1 MIPRKFPAVLIGL
14 ATAMVLFPSLNLR
27 AQENTPTPTANDA
40 AQDQSADSSD
50 AKPQMRFGD
59 DKTVMEPD
67 KDVSEPTS
75 ENSNLGVGNF
85 SPSRFHVTASVR
97 EGYDDNVY
105 ATTINPV
112 SSFFTEGSL
121 QLDYNFGSPRTTFNL
136 ELIAGGTYYYNRP
149 FGQQYDVNDALS
161 LGLVHHA
168 TPRLTLSATSY
179 VTYQS
184 EPDFFNNQ
192 LGINRVGGNFFF
204 TSDKF
209 SAAFQWAPRF
219 STVTS
224 YTLAAIHYDES
235 QIGAFEDRFDH
246 TFGNEFRYLVIP
258 TTAAVAEYRYEF
270 VDYETAQ
277 LNSNTH
283 FFLAGF
289 DHSFDPHFNMS
300 LRGGVEFREFDEDN
314 FGERTSPYGEVTV
327 NYAGAHH
334 SSVSFNARYGLE
346 EPDVPNTASRT
357 TFRTGLTVGYG
368 IAPRFT
374 VTGSVFYE
382 HDDNESLTGPGFFV
396 PQFDED
402 LLDIGIGLRYE
413 INRVFAL
420 LGGYDHTED
429 FSDIYFRQYSRNRY
443 YVGASLAF

>member
-1 MIPRKFPAVLIGL
+1 
-14 ATAMVLFPSLNLR
+14 
-27 AQENTPTPTANDA
+27 
-40 AQDQSADSSD
+40 
-50 AKPQMRFGD
+50 MRFGD
-59 DKTVMEPD
+59 DNTVTGSD
-67 KDVSEPTS
+67 KDVAEPAAES
-75 ENSNLGVGNF
+75 SNLGVGNF

-105 ATTINPV
+105 ATTINAV

-136 ELIAGGTYYYNRP
+136 EALAGGTYYYNRP
-149 FGQQYDVNDALS
+149 FGQQYDINDALT
-161 LGLVHHA
+161 LGLEHHA
-168 TPRLTLSATSY
+168 TPRLTLSATAY

-192 LGINRVGGNFFF
+192 IGINRVGGNFFY

-209 SAAFQWAPRF
+209 SAAYQWAPRF

-224 YTLAAIHYDES
+224 YTLEAIHYDEAA
-235 QIGAFEDRFDH
+235 IGAYEDRFDH
-246 TFGNEFRYLVIP
+246 TFGNEFRYLVAP

-270 VDYETAQ
+270 VDYDAAL
-277 LNSNTH
+277 LNSDTH
-283 FFLAGF
+283 FLLAGF
-289 DHSFDPHFNMS
+289 DHSFNPHFNMS
-300 LRGGVEFREFDEDN
+300 LRGGVEFREFDEID
-314 FGERTSPYGEVTV
+314 FGERTSPYGELTV
-327 NYAGAHH
+327 NYSGAHR

-357 TFRTGLTVGYG
+357 TFRSGITAAYG
-368 IAPRFT
+368 IAPRLT
-374 VTGSVFYE
+374 ATASVFYE
-382 HDDNESLTGPGFFV
+382 HDDNESFTGNGFFV

-429 FSDIYFRQYSRNRY
+429 FSDIYYRQYSRDRY
-443 YVGASLAF
+443 YLGASVTF

>member
-1 MIPRKFPAVLIGL
+1 
-14 ATAMVLFPSLNLR
+14 MVLFPLLDLR
-27 AQENTPTPTANDA
+27 AQESTPASAASDA
-40 AQDQSADSSD
+40 AQDQSSAASSD
-50 AKPQMRFGD
+50 AKPQMRFGESNTEVESGND
-59 DKTVMEPD
+59 VAEPAPE
-67 KDVSEPTS
+67 S
-75 ENSNLGVGNF
+75 SNLGVGNF
-85 SPSRFHVTASVR
+85 SLSRFHVTASVR
-97 EGYDDNVY
+97 EGFDDNVY

-121 QLDYNFGSPRTTFNL
+121 QLDYNFGSPRTTFSL
-136 ELIAGGTYYYNRP
+136 EALAGGTYYYNRP
-149 FGQQYDVNDALS
+149 FGQQYDVNDALT
-161 LGLVHHA
+161 LALVHHA
-168 TPRLTLSATSY
+168 TPRLTLSATAY

-192 LGINRVGGNFFF
+192 LGINRVGGNFFY
-204 TSDKF
+204 TSDKL
-209 SAAFQWAPRF
+209 SAAYQWSPRF

-224 YTLAAIHYDES
+224 YTLDAIHYDEAL
-235 QIGAFEDRFDH
+235 IGAYEDRFDH

-270 VDYETAQ
+270 VDYDTAL

-283 FFLAGF
+283 FLLVGF

-300 LRGGVEFREFDEDN
+300 LRSGVEFREFDEDN
-314 FGERTSPYGEVTV
+314 IGERTSPYGEVTV
-327 NYAGAHH
+327 NYSGAHR
-334 SSVSFNARYGLE
+334 SSVSFNAHYGLE

-357 TFRTGLTVGYG
+357 TFRSGITTAYG

-382 HDDNESLTGPGFFV
+382 HDDNEQFTGPGIFV
-396 PQFDED
+396 PQFNED
-402 LLDIGIGLRYE
+402 LLDLGIGLRYE

-429 FSDIYFRQYSRNRY
+429 FSDIHFREYSRDQY
-443 YVGASLAF
+443 YLGASATF

>member
-1 MIPRKFPAVLIGL
+1 M
-14 ATAMVLFPSLNLR
+14 ATAIVLFPSLNLR
-27 AQENTPTPTANDA
+27 AQDSTPTPAASDA
-40 AQDQSADSSD
+40 TQDQSSADSTN
-50 AKPQMRFGD
+50 AKPQLRFGD
-59 DKTVMEPD
+59 DKTVMEPA
-67 KDVSEPTS
+67 KDVSEPAA
-75 ENSNLGVGNF
+75 ENSNLGVGDF
-85 SPSRFHVTASVR
+85 SPSHFHVTASVR

-112 SSFFTEGSL
+112 SSFFTEGSV
-121 QLDYNFGSPRTTFNL
+121 QLDYNFGSPRTTFNIEAL
-136 ELIAGGTYYYNRP
+136 AGGTYYYNRP
-149 FGQQYDVNDALS
+149 FGQKYDVNDALT
-161 LGLVHHA
+161 LGLEHHA
-168 TPRLTLSATSY
+168 TPRLTLSTTAY
-179 VTYQS
+179 ATYQS

-192 LGINRVGGNFFF
+192 LGINRVGGNFFY

-209 SAAFQWAPRF
+209 SASYLWSPRF

-224 YTLAAIHYDES
+224 YTLEAIHYDEAA
-235 QIGAFEDRFDH
+235 IGAYEDRFDH
-246 TFGNEFRYLVIP
+246 TFGNEFRYLVVP

-270 VDYETAQ
+270 VDYETAI

-283 FFLAGF
+283 FLLGGF
-289 DHSFDPHFNMS
+289 DHSFNPHFNMS
-300 LRGGVEFREFDEDN
+300 LRAGAEFREFDEID

-327 NYAGAHH
+327 NYSGAHR

-357 TFRTGLTVGYG
+357 TFRTGITAGYG

-374 VTGSVFYE
+374 ATGSVFYE
-382 HDDNESLTGPGFFV
+382 HDDNESFTGPFIFV

-420 LGGYDHTED
+420 IGGYDYTED
-429 FSDIYFRQYSRNRY
+429 FSDIHFREYTRDRY
-443 YVGASLAF
+443 YLGASVTF